1 MNWFKKKEET
11 ALVVQEN
18 PVVVSVPDI
27 KEYLVKEY
35 ERVNSLALEKEK
47 LEEELRLA
55 EEIKFK
61 YEAALV
67 TLDEY
72 SKRLKN
78 AEFKIETEKNN
89 TERIKNKLN
98 ATRDELNSYKIKFND
113 LALTKE
119 AMKAEIVIE
128 FKNNLVERFNA
139 VKGNL
144 SKSIVATIINETELH
159 PTEKVCTGKRCPMQV
174 GYDVSNCKDKE
185 CIYRTETEK
194 GGGTDA

>member
-55 EEIKFK
+55 EEIKLK

-119 AMKAEIVIE
+119 AMKDEIVIE

-159 PTEKVCTGKRCPMQV
+159 PTEK
-174 GYDVSNCKDKE
+174 
-185 CIYRTETEK
+185 
-194 GGGTDA
+194 GGVE

>member
-18 PVVVSVPDI
+18 PVVVAVPDI

-47 LEEELRLA
+47 LEEELRIA
-55 EEIKFK
+55 EEIKLK
-61 YEAALV
+61 YEATLV

-89 TERIKNKLN
+89 AERIKNKLN
-98 ATRDELNSYKIKFND
+98 ETRDELNSYKIKFND

-119 AMKAEIVIE
+119 EMKDEIVIE
-128 FKNNLVERFNA
+128 FKNELVERFNA

-144 SKSIVATIINETELH
+144 SKSIVATIINETKLH
-159 PTEKVCTGKRCPMQV
+159 L
-174 GYDVSNCKDKE
+174 
-185 CIYRTETEK
+185 TEK
-194 GGGTDA
+194 GGEEE